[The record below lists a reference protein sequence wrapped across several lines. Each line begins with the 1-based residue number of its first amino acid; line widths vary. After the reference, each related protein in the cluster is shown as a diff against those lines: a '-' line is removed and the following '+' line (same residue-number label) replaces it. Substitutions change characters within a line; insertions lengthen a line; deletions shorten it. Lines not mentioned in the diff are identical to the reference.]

1 MTAIGNIYGSGI
13 NTSALNGLMFPGQA
27 AGTTDSDGDNG
38 GSRGVRGAGA
48 GGMFASALIRALSQ
62 LGVPAPPA
70 ASGVA
75 GASTSTNSSTGG
87 TASTAQDAK
96 AAMRQFMH
104 DLFAALQG
112 AGNQGASN
120 TSADTDGDNDG
131 SGARG
136 IGAANTGKGHGPW
149 LSGVEGKLQTLIQQL
164 STADASTGAG
174 STDPTIAALK
184 ADFQNLVGASGA
196 SGNGATLGG
205 FLQSVSQ
212 NLQGSNPGL
221 NVSTKA

>member
-1 MTAIGNIYGSGI
+1 MTAINNIYGSSI
-13 NTSALNGLMFPGQA
+13 NTSALNGLMVPGQA
-27 AGTTDSDGDNG
+27 GGTTDSDGDNS

-48 GGMFASALIRALSQ
+48 GGMFASALIQALSQ
-62 LGVPAPPA
+62 LGVPASPA

-75 GASTSTNSSTGG
+75 GASTSTNSSTNG

-112 AGNQGASN
+112 AGNQGAPN

-131 SGARG
+131 SKG